1 MLWFAGIALLVVG
14 VNSGKSVPPELVK
27 SLFWAGVVTMLL
39 LSLMS
44 PHR

>member
-1 MLWFAGIALLVVG
+1 MIWFAAIALLVVG
-14 VNSGKSVPPELVK
+14 CNLGKSVPTELVK

-44 PHR
+44 LHQ